1 VSVETTALTSVSF
14 YKHTNCAQCALI
26 ASHTTNLPQVL
37 KMNTESA
44 QESLKA
50 LSSSISDLEKQLQP
64 LLTSALSDST
74 KKLPLLDRAKLYIT
88 IVYAIESLIF
98 CRLAPT
104 TRPHH

>member
-1 VSVETTALTSVSF
+1 VPVDSTALAPVQFHNHKNLRVVRNHCLYATNP
-14 YKHTNCAQCALI
+14 YK
-26 ASHTTNLPQVL
+26 VF